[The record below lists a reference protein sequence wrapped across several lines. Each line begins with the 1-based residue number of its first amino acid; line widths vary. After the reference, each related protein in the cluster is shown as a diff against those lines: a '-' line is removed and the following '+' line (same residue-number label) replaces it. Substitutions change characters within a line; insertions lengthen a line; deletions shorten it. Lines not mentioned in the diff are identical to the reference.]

1 MDQELRPGHTRL
13 FCCILSPEKRRNEE
27 RQWGT
32 PEEEICSHRAGT
44 PQTLME
50 DPGMQTPSLRPRQ
63 RLSKHEQTA
72 RRFDEALAYFK
83 RITSKVTSRGN
94 PFLQQH
100 LATIETVGFS
110 EGIPAEGIDILLKL
124 ALSGNLVENVNTHI
138 LKSLVPAVEIFEN
151 TLISAV
157 SLFCTGKATTNVQ
170 VLFLRWLI
178 SVSDLVSLKEVLSP
192 LYNFFFCLLQDDT
205 LCPSLCHLL
214 YLLTGKEHVRAY
226 RVRVLLDLQSRKGMQ
241 PHILGLLSLYK
252 VYCPELVS
260 VRLPGRFKR
269 FFQKSTFLFAR
280 EWKTVVKRRM
290 GDPECDHKLTQ
301 SRKRK
306 WNSDF
311 DVPLCGTSVQN
322 YSTKDV
328 EAYSSLPLEEVK
340 TFAELLETVLDQKL
354 PAQMGCV
361 LNRPLLLNY
370 INCLKEDDALL
381 RLNYWLAFTLHEE
394 CARYTGNKQSKEDV
408 ASFLDTVVTAQE
420 FLQEGLSGTEEF
432 LFKCLPHWNG
442 CHRSQ
447 ILGLIS
453 QIPLHAFSEIESLF
467 YETLSQMFIPS
478 SLWFKID
485 VLKSLK
491 DLLENWVI
499 KHSVCIENVENKNDT
514 MSGLM
519 TSVEN
524 MIQFTGRL
532 CTVGLQMHSS
542 SLLLQSVLEFYTLVS
557 DVYVCFSLPLIVL
570 PPAGVFYPALLCKD
584 CVNLNQI
591 CYIMHRYRDNLLT
604 ARKDEKENTGRVLLN
619 INSQTFKLYNQYL
632 TAMVGCLWTSQ
643 AFTQD
648 PHPQGIKMSPEVLEM
663 AGVASYKRAFNIV
676 FHPALMAFSF
686 SFLHQK
692 LSKDEMFHLRHLK
705 GQRWDD
711 YTQFLSNEGLT
722 DLTQFLETSV
732 NRVGSKKKDTT
743 SSESR
748 S

>member
-478 SLWFKID
+478 SLWFKGFSPDYFPEYGSVPILLNIKID

-591 CYIMHRYRDNLLT
+591 CYIMHR
-604 ARKDEKENTGRVLLN
+604 AV
-619 INSQTFKLYNQYL
+619 S
-632 TAMVGCLWTSQ
+632 C
-643 AFTQD
+643 
-648 PHPQGIKMSPEVLEM
+648 
-663 AGVASYKRAFNIV
+663 
-676 FHPALMAFSF
+676 
-686 SFLHQK
+686 
-692 LSKDEMFHLRHLK
+692 
-705 GQRWDD
+705 
-711 YTQFLSNEGLT
+711 
-722 DLTQFLETSV
+722 
-732 NRVGSKKKDTT
+732 
-743 SSESR
+743 
-748 S
+748 